1 MAACYGCLGRRSR
14 VDRMREKPSI
24 AEELIQSVEAVGIVH
39 ILDELDW
46 YDIISLYTKACRSIG
61 REPARVSKH
70 DVPRHILN
78 RQLRE
83 DLMVL
88 DLMEDD
94 DPERNGLLD
103 EDNSRLLALDERE

>member
-1 MAACYGCLGRRSR
+1 MP
-14 VDRMREKPSI
+14 EEQSI
-24 AEELIQSVEAVGIVH
+24 AEELIQGVEAVGIVH

-46 YDIISLYTKACRSIG
+46 YDIISLYIKACRSVG
-61 REPARVSKH
+61 REPVRVSKY
-70 DVPRHILN
+70 DVPRHIVD

-103 EDNSRLLALDERE
+103 EDDSRLLALDEGE